1 MGNLEDKPGHSPG
14 QLPQEKFRLVQT
26 DRLIEVIRKSA
37 FLLDPQKE
45 RLEQLIR
52 SIPENLEPLP
62 ANVVGSLIIQR
73 AEERDAAVSQNEYLR
88 RANTELRVENQTLE
102 LQALNLRREL
112 SKGEEEEDRKKELEG
127 VFDGSITEKRIFERM
142 LTVYGKF
149 VEDLQHAL
157 EDINCKNEDFDGL
170 ELLYLVLERLL
181 GIDIEQLSPL
191 EQREIHWTA
200 EDLDYDPDEAHEV
213 DTEPIEQL
221 ITGLIKELSKAKED
235 RQEEPE
241 QWSELPAKPTE
252 EDTI

>member
-1 MGNLEDKPGHSPG
+1 MGNLEDKPGRSPG
-14 QLPQEKFRLVQT
+14 QRSKEPFGLVQT
-26 DRLIEVIRKSA
+26 DRLIEAVGKSS

-45 RLEQLIR
+45 MVIRLIR
-52 SIPENLEPLP
+52 AIPEDLHSIPPHVMP
-62 ANVVGSLIIQR
+62 SLIIQR
-73 AEERDAAVSQNEYLR
+73 AEERDAVVTESVRLTGENI
-88 RANTELRVENQTLE
+88 ELRGQVGSLKTQVEE
-102 LQALNLRREL
+102 LTRRLAGSER
-112 SKGEEEEDRKKELEG
+112 ETQELEET
-127 VFDGSITEKRIFERM
+127 FDGSITEKRIFERM

-149 VEDLQHAL
+149 VEDLQYAL

-170 ELLYLVLERLL
+170 ELFSLVLERLL

-200 EDLDYDPDEAHEV
+200 EDLGYDPDEAHEV

-221 ITGLIKELSKAKED
+221 ITDLIKELSKAKEV
-235 RQEEPE
+235 RQGEPE